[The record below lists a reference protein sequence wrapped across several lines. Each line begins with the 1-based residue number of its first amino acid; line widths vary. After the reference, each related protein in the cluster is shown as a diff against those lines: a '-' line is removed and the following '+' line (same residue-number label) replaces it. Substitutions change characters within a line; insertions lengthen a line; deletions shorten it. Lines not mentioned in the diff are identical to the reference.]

1 MANAPDRF
9 ALFILG
15 PEERRVDVVEEEQ
28 ISNAATFTLN
38 KEDHTM
44 GNMLRH
50 AVLLIPGVIFCG
62 YRVPHPLEPRVVIK
76 VQTDGSIT
84 PTQAILNGCNNLISQ
99 VGQVRNQFRNELQAK
114 GFGGTAGHSVNAASF
129 DPNASQA
136 FAYGTGY
143 GDALDQGRD
152 NGDYVDI

>member
-15 PEERRVDVVEEEQ
+15 PNEHRVDVAEDPQ
-28 ISNAATFTLN
+28 IANAATFTLN

-50 AVLLIPGVIFCG
+50 AVLVIPGVIFCG

-76 VQTDGSIT
+76 VQTDGSIS
-84 PTQAILNGCNNLISQ
+84 PSQAILNGCNNLISQ

-114 GFGGTAGHSVNAASF
+114 GFGSASGHSANANSF
-129 DPNASQA
+129 DANAPQGYS
-136 FAYGTGY
+136 YGTGY
-143 GDALDQGRD
+143 GDALDQGRE